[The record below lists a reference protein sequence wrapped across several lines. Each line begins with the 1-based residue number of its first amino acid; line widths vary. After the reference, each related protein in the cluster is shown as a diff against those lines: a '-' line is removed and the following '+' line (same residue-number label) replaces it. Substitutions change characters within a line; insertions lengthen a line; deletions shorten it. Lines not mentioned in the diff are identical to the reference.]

1 MTSLYN
7 VASLLHSAL
16 VLFFMAVTGL
26 LMVVSAVR
34 RSRLRRIRLSWGSG
48 RLYGL
53 PLIPTLFL
61 SVVVGLIGFE
71 LASEGSGTPLG
82 WMILLGYLTG
92 GLFWYIGAILWTS
105 VMVTDWGI
113 SRRRNGKTE
122 SLPWHEV
129 TDYLSRDEGRKTTYV
144 FFRIDE
150 RGRKRRFEL
159 EVPPTRRAPFKEVV
173 ESKLDARYNY
183 YVRRPVGRWA
193 LKQ

>member
-1 MTSLYN
+1 MASLYN

-16 VLFFMAVTGL
+16 VLSFMGVTFL

-34 RSRLRRIRLSWGSG
+34 RSQLRKVRLSWGSG

-53 PLIPTLFL
+53 PMIPTVFL

-71 LASEGSGTPLG
+71 LASEGSGTPFG
-82 WMILLGYLTG
+82 WMILLGYLMG

-105 VMVTDWGI
+105 VVVTDWGI
-113 SRRRNGKTE
+113 SRRRRGRLE
-122 SLPWHEV
+122 SIPWHEV
-129 TDYLSRDEGRKTTYV
+129 SDYVARDEGRKTVYV
-144 FFRIDE
+144 LFRIDE
-150 RGRKRRFEL
+150 RGRKQRFEL
-159 EVPPTRRAPFKEVV
+159 EVPPTRRALFKEVV

-183 YVRRPVGRWA
+183 YARRPVGRWA